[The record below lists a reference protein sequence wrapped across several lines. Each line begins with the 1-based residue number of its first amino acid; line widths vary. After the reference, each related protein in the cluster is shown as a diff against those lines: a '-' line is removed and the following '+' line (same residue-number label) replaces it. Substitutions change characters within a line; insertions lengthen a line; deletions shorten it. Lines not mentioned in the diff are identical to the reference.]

1 MKTLIRSTLFLLLIA
16 VMTIG
21 FRYYANGDWD
31 EQDPVEGGWG
41 GIYTTFTDIDSLAAN
56 PSYTDWTTT
65 LSYCD
70 GQSQNDAEKY
80 LTAKV
85 YYNAGA
91 NDTVRL
97 IIQSRSGSDNLITNV
112 DTLGRFAGATT
123 PAASDVRVSLSNY
136 GRQYRVKIEP
146 ATAGDGTANARG
158 NDVEIAFYC
167 AKMDVI
173 NPHKKFTV
181 PWSGGGKP
189 GKYSPDSQPREND

>member
-16 VMTIG
+16 VMAMG
-21 FRYYANGDWD
+21 FKLAADGDWD
-31 EQDPVEGGWG
+31 EQDAVEGGWG
-41 GIYTTFTDIDSLAAN
+41 GIYTSWTDIDSLAAN
-56 PSYTDWTTT
+56 PTYSDWTTK

-80 LTAKV
+80 LTAKI

-91 NDTVRL
+91 NDTVRV

-112 DTLGRFAGATT
+112 DTLGRIAGATT
-123 PAASDVRVSLSNY
+123 PVGSDVRVSLSNF
-136 GRQYRVKIEP
+136 GRQYRVKLEP

-167 AKMDVI
+167 ARPDVI
-173 NPHKKFTV
+173 NPHKQYNTR
-181 PWSGGGKP
+181 WEGGGLP
-189 GKYSPDSQPREND
+189 GNLESRLLQYE